1 MIQVFQYF
9 IFSKQNRLTEALS
22 EPVESLFEAAENDAW
37 TSIRALYDRE
47 TGAAISSFSNAISGF
62 ELDEE
67 KEKRM
72 MNDLREF
79 AAGIVKKTAREE
91 AGNILIRMKDR

>member
-1 MIQVFQYF
+1 
-9 IFSKQNRLTEALS
+9 
-22 EPVESLFEAAENDAW
+22 
-37 TSIRALYDRE
+37 
-47 TGAAISSFSNAISGF
+47 
-62 ELDEE
+62 
-67 KEKRM
+67 M

>member
-37 TSIRALYDRE
+37 TSIRALLIVRL
-47 TGAAISSFSNAISGF
+47 
-62 ELDEE
+62 ELPFPVFQMLFQDLSWM
-67 KEKRM
+67 KKR
-72 MNDLREF
+72 RK
-79 AAGIVKKTAREE
+79 G
-91 AGNILIRMKDR
+91 